1 MALRVITP
9 PVCEPITVAQAKLH
23 ARVTDTSEDALWP
36 ILIAAA
42 RSHGESL
49 TRRAFVLRTMEL
61 TLDGFPGIDG
71 SVELPMPPLGE
82 VLSVKYEVLDSDT
95 GLVVERTL
103 DPDAYV
109 AEQASDSVPAE
120 MTPVVLWP
128 TTRPGKRSVRI
139 RYTAGWPVSGT
150 GAEGDPYV
158 PTTPEGIIAW
168 LLVRVT
174 GLYEQR
180 ENFVL
185 GTSGNAVVPM
195 GRTFI
200 DALLDPYT
208 ILEVV

>member
-1 MALRVITP
+1 MALRVITS

-23 ARVTDTSEDALWP
+23 ARVSGTDEDDLFP

-42 RSHGESL
+42 RSHGESM
-49 TRRAFVLRTMEL
+49 TRRAFVQQTLEL
-61 TLDGFPGIDG
+61 TLDAFPVRGGGI
-71 SVELPMPPLGE
+71 ELPRPPFGE
-82 VLSVKYEVLDSDT
+82 VVSIKYDDLDYA
-95 GLVVERTL
+95 EQTL
-103 DPDAYV
+103 DPSTYTVLD
-109 AEQASDSVPAE
+109 ASDSVPPKLFPAPN
-120 MTPVVLWP
+120 TLWP
-128 TTRPGKRSVRI
+128 VASGVPGAVRI
-139 RYTAGWPVSGT
+139 RYTAGYPIF
-150 GAEGDPYV
+150 AV
-158 PTTPEGIIAW
+158 PEDIVVW

>member
-23 ARVTDTSEDALWP
+23 ARVDGTSEDALFP

-42 RSHGESL
+42 RSHGEQM
-49 TRRAFVLRTMEL
+49 TGRAFVRQTVEL

-71 SVELPMPPLGE
+71 SIELPTPPLGE
-82 VLSVKYEVLDSDT
+82 VLSVKYDDAD
-95 GLVVERTL
+95 GVEQTL
-103 DPDAYV
+103 DPLAYD

-128 TTRPGKRSVRI
+128 TTRPGKRSVCI
-139 RYTAGWPVSGT
+139 QYTAGWPVTGT
-150 GAEGDPYV
+150 GTELDPYV
-158 PTTPEGIIAW
+158 ATTPQEIIAW

-195 GRTFI
+195 GRSFV
-200 DALLDPYT
+200 DALLDPFT
-208 ILEVV
+208 VTGVF